1 MSAPERSNWGSLGR
15 WLPGLILST
24 LSILMLVWLT
34 NWEAVERALA
44 IMGVGWV
51 LPAVLLFLI
60 SNALRAL
67 AWRTLLQNKAPY
79 GRVFLTLNEGYLIN
93 NILPFR
99 LGELARAFL
108 LAQSANLSAL
118 FVLAT
123 IVIERAFD
131 IAIAAGLLLVTLPF
145 VLGVEAAKP
154 AAWFAL
160 CLVGLG
166 LAALYL
172 AARYRERIETFL
184 ERRVDRFP
192 FLRKIL
198 PRLNSIFEGLG
209 ILERP
214 SQFLLALGLLLSS
227 WFFGLAE
234 VYVVFNSANIAVP
247 AWWSGFVLGAL
258 SFGIALPSA
267 PAGIGIYEVAM
278 VGALSLLGVA
288 IEQALAFAI
297 VVHLIHI
304 LVTGLIGSYGLIRD
318 GETLTGIYRR
328 VRTWRKAEVLD
339 PGKP

>member
-1 MSAPERSNWGSLGR
+1 MSTPNRSSWGSVGR
-15 WLPGLILST
+15 WLPGLILSV
-24 LSILMLVWLT
+24 LSIIILVRLT
-34 NWEAVERALA
+34 NWKAVERALA
-44 IMGVGWV
+44 IMGVGWL
-51 LPAVLLFLI
+51 LPAVLFFLI
-60 SNALRAL
+60 SNALRAM

-108 LAQSANLSAL
+108 LAESAHLSAL

-131 IAIAAGLLLVTLPF
+131 VAIAAGLLLATLPF

-154 AAWFAL
+154 AAWSAL
-160 CLVGLG
+160 FLVGLG

-172 AARYRERIETFL
+172 AARYRVHIEAFL
-184 ERRVDRFP
+184 ERRTERFP
-192 FLRKIL
+192 WLGKIL
-198 PRLNSIFEGLG
+198 PRLAPIFEGLG
-209 ILERP
+209 TLTRP
-214 SQFLLALGLLLSS
+214 SQFLLSLGLMLST

-234 VYVVFNSANIAVP
+234 VHIIFNSGTFSAP
-247 AWWSGFVLGAL
+247 AWWTGFVVGAL

-297 VVHLIHI
+297 VIHLIHI
-304 LVTGLIGSYGLIRD
+304 VVTGVIGSYGLIRD
-318 GETLTGIYRR
+318 GETITSIYHR
-328 VRTWRKAEVLD
+328 VLTWRTPQTSD
-339 PGKP
+339 PG